1 VSKEQ
6 NPNTEEHMSA
16 QRNRQ
21 IIEKHF
27 DAVNARTS
35 ASIANEINTADATWR
50 SVPAGA
56 SFRGPEGYQQFLSVW
71 LTAFPDAKVEV
82 KNIAAGD
89 DFAVA
94 QFTGKGTHKGPLK
107 TPAGDVPPTGKP
119 MAVEFCEVYS
129 LKGGKIASCDL
140 YFDVMGLMKQL
151 GVA

>member
-1 VSKEQ
+1 
-6 NPNTEEHMSA
+6 MSA
-16 QRNRQ
+16 QKNRQ

-27 DAVNARTS
+27 EAVNARTS
-35 ASIANEINTADATWR
+35 PAIAAEINTADVVWR
-50 SVPAGA
+50 NVPAGA
-56 SFRGPEGYQQFLSVW
+56 SFRGPDGYQQFLSVW

-94 QFTGKGTHKGPLK
+94 QFIGRGTHNGPLN
-107 TPAGDVPPTGKP
+107 TPSGDVPPTGKP

-129 LKGGKIASCDL
+129 LKGGRIATCDL
-140 YFDVMGLMKQL
+140 YFDAMGLMKQL